1 MFKSRQIR
9 PASGEVAL
17 LLSTSAIAHY
27 RRGTAPSKSRGDVA
41 WATKVPQDHAC
52 FQLLVPLEVR
62 PEKGFLLSGYQR
74 GSHEMPRQEQRP
86 SISSDGGQIVQII
99 AGTVQRER
107 RRGRR
112 GVMLKGWSLEY
123 NVGRLFTEVLS
134 VSQYGP
140 SEIIETSRAEDDPT
154 MAEGRPHRHGD
165 DLANVDYM
173 KRYRFWTVYLNG
185 ERNSPVTSRRSV
197 K

>member
-27 RRGTAPSKSRGDVA
+27 RRGTTPSKSRGDVA
-41 WATKVPQDHAC
+41 RATKVPQDHAR

-62 PEKGFLLSGYQR
+62 PEKGFLLSGHQR

-99 AGTVQRER
+99 AGKYGTRYTSER
-107 RRGRR
+107 GEARRF
-112 GVMLKGWSLEY
+112 MLKG
-123 NVGRLFTEVLS
+123 
-134 VSQYGP
+134 
-140 SEIIETSRAEDDPT
+140 
-154 MAEGRPHRHGD
+154 
-165 DLANVDYM
+165 
-173 KRYRFWTVYLNG
+173 
-185 ERNSPVTSRRSV
+185 
-197 K
+197 